1 MKNHSYDIIIIGGG
15 IAGLYTGYN
24 ILQKYPNKSFVILE
38 KNKKKFLGG
47 RMGNHTFYG
56 EKVVIGAGIG
66 RKNKDKLLIQL
77 LNELSVKYHEFKVM
91 INYADSVKRINV
103 KNVIE
108 KLKEIYES
116 KISLSKPK
124 PQTFKEFAE
133 PQLGK
138 EDYQNFLTS
147 SGYTDYENEDIRDT
161 LYNYGMDDNV
171 PGWTGL
177 SIPWDELI
185 HRLCKKIGKENI
197 KTNKN
202 VVSIKRLNNI
212 YQMKTD
218 KGRIYSAQTVII
230 ATPIDKLKK
239 LLPMTTIP
247 SIYNEIHGQPFLRI
261 YGKFAKSSCEILKG
275 LITAQTVVNGPLHKI
290 IPINPEKGVYMIG
303 YSDNKDALFL
313 EKHTANTKKNRL
325 FFTRLI
331 EKAFNLPPNTLKL
344 ISMIHFFW
352 PIGTH
357 YYDPLSNAYTSRNEF
372 IENAQNPM
380 KNLYV
385 VGEMISNNQ
394 GWTEGALE
402 SVKAILYSDI

>member
-1 MKNHSYDIIIIGGG
+1 MKNSYDIIIIGGG

-77 LNELSVKYHEFKVM
+77 LNELGVKYHEFKVM

-138 EDYQNFLTS
+138 EDYQNFLIS

-161 LYNYGMDDNV
+161 LYNYGMDDNM

-218 KGRIYSAQTVII
+218 RGRIYSAQTVII

-247 SIYNEIHGQPFLRI
+247 SIYNEIHGQPFLRV

-275 LITAQTVVNGPLHKI
+275 LITAQTVVSGPLHKI

-402 SVKAILYSDI
+402 SVKAILHSDI